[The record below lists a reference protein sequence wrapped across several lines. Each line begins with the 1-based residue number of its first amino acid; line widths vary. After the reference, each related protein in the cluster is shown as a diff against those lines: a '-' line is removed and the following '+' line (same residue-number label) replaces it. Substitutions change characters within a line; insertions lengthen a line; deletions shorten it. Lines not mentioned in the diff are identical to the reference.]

1 MQSAERG
8 VDTAIRC
15 KASCSYSDHQPR
27 TPKTTVEGTSHAS
40 VVCSH
45 SQNTVPMA
53 PQALSCSLA
62 QAVWA
67 VASSPCR
74 AGHRSG
80 LRIHHPSCCLERP
93 SQAPSGL
100 AISPSS
106 LTFLSKAGVPSG
118 VKLRHSILSCGCHFA
133 FFTMLAQYVTLCE
146 LLAECIQDTNPMR
159 AGTFVP
165 PLAAGPPQP

>member
-53 PQALSCSLA
+53 PRPYPAHWPRRVGRGFLPMSHWPPPQDFLASIIHPAAWNALPKLPQGWASPQLPDLPVQSWRALWGQA
-62 QAVWA
+62 QAQHLVMWLPLCFLHN
-67 VASSPCR
+67 VSTVC
-74 AGHRSG
+74 H
-80 LRIHHPSCCLERP
+80 LRQVVS
-93 SQAPSGL
+93 
-100 AISPSS
+100 
-106 LTFLSKAGVPSG
+106 
-118 VKLRHSILSCGCHFA
+118 
-133 FFTMLAQYVTLCE
+133 
-146 LLAECIQDTNPMR
+146 
-159 AGTFVP
+159 
-165 PLAAGPPQP
+165 